1 MKTNIIKNLKRTINR
16 IKPIPVKNAKNLKM
30 QMDIAEDYLK
40 KAYCPTGGNTTGGM
54 LRGSTLHLK
63 SFEREVKYLEEQGFN
78 VDKYKKEA
86 LSIRECYNSFTLR
99 HILELEDTHYE
110 KELIVEGFLTETY
123 Q

>member
-1 MKTNIIKNLKRTINR
+1 MQSLKLEHQQGTINR

-63 SFEREVKYLEEQGFN
+63 NFERDVKYLEEQGFN
-78 VDKYKKEA
+78 VDKYKKKA
-86 LSIRECYNSFTLR
+86 LSIRECYNSFALR
-99 HILELEDTHYE
+99 HILELEDTYYE
-110 KELIVEGFLTETY
+110 KELIIEGFLTETSK
-123 Q
+123 